1 MNIKFV
7 LMVNPTTANP
17 IITNKLSKESVY
29 FDNFV
34 IMISFKSNTKIQL
47 FLVLPNFFKKKLI

>member
-1 MNIKFV
+1 
-7 LMVNPTTANP
+7 MVNPTTANP

-34 IMISFKSNTKIQL
+34 IMISFKSDTKIRL
-47 FLVLPNFFKKKLI
+47 YFNWPNVF